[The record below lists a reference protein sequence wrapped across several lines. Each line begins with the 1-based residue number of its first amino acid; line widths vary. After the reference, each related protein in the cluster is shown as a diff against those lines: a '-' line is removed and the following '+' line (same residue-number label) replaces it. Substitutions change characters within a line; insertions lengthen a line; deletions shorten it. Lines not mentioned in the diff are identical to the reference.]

1 MCVCMVASVAAR
13 RAAKGGNNFGR
24 NKISSG
30 SCSKAQQEKDVKKT
44 RIMAKYY

>member
-24 NKISSG
+24 NKIQVEG
-30 SCSKAQQEKDVKKT
+30 VARPSKRK
-44 RIMAKYY
+44 M